1 MEDSLIQ
8 LNDLPDEIF
17 MMILKKLHSCDV
29 LYSLIGV
36 NKRLDTIVQDSF
48 FTAYLTLTVPPYGFL
63 NFTDPILDR
72 FCSKILPKIHH
83 KIGWINVESS
93 SMERF
98 LRSTNYPNLYG
109 LGLCN
114 LASETARDLFT
125 DGSYLIQN
133 FKNQISSL
141 VVHISKRCQE
151 STSIKDINIFIYRQ
165 IFTWFE
171 NLKTLNFNPTS
182 ASHYD
187 RLTFGPSPPRI
198 FSSTLLELRVVVETY
213 EDCLYL
219 LDGRFNRL
227 NTFYVTICSS
237 DGPVL
242 PLINNEKKLPNLQC
256 FTLILKSVL
265 LAYNNFLIP
274 LLHRMLNLEELSLCF
289 VNHNTPIIDGND
301 LKMNIMNY
309 MTKLK
314 KFKFNIHSV
323 IQINNQINL
332 PSNEHIQH
340 TFKNFANK
348 NQIISSIDCF
358 PKANEFHCHIY
369 SYPYI
374 WTDYDNITNS
384 FRGGLFKSVLK
395 LSLVDERPFEHEFFL
410 RIAKSFPCVEEL
422 HVDNREPQKNDNQQW
437 SIIEYSYL
445 MQLDLLKTHENYVEQ
460 FLNNTK
466 LSLLHNICFRV
477 DYNTLQRVTDN
488 FTSDTTRMNCSKI
501 KYLFLCNQPEFC
513 SPNLKEYFAH
523 AEIC

>member
-8 LNDLPDEIF
+8 LNDLPDEIL

-98 LRSTNYPNLYG
+98 LRSKNYPNLYG
-109 LGLCN
+109 LGLCH

-125 DGSYLIQN
+125 
-133 FKNQISSL
+133 
-141 VVHISKRCQE
+141 
-151 STSIKDINIFIYRQ
+151 
-165 IFTWFE
+165 
-171 NLKTLNFNPTS
+171 
-182 ASHYD
+182 ASQYD
-187 RLTFGPSPPRI
+187 RLIFGPSPPRI
-198 FSSTLLELRVVVETY
+198 FSSTLLQLRVVVETY

-219 LDGRFNRL
+219 LDGRFHRL

-237 DGPVL
+237 DGLAL

-289 VNHNTPIIDGND
+289 INHNTPIIDGND

-323 IQINNQINL
+323 IPFNNQINL

-374 WTDYDNITNS
+374 WTDYDNITNN

-410 RIAKSFPCVEEL
+410 RIAKSFPCVKEL
-422 HVDNREPQKNDNQQW
+422 HVHNRESQKNDNQQW

-445 MQLDLLKTHENYVEQ
+445 TQLDLVKSHENYVQQ

-466 LSLLHNICFRV
+466 VSLLHNIYLRV

-501 KYLFLCNQPEFC
+501 KYLILYNQPEFC
-513 SPNLKEYFAH
+513 SPNLKDYFAH
-523 AEIC
+523 AEIW